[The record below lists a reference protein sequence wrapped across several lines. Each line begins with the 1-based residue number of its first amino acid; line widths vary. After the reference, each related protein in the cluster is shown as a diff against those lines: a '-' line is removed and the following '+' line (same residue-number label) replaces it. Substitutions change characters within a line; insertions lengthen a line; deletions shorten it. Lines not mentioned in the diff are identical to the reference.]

1 LKTTAFCVTLISLFL
16 LSLTNLIFIFDFS
29 EPIFI
34 RVYGDDE
41 GEDGDHQGEDGDHE
55 GDHQG
60 EDGGHNDHFRKFFN
74 FRFFDRHNNEDN
86 HKPERKGDDN
96 KVRGYV

>member
-1 LKTTAFCVTLISLFL
+1 LKTTAFFVTLISLFL
-16 LSLTNLIFIFDFS
+16 LSLANLIFIFDFS

-60 EDGGHNDHFRKFFN
+60 EDGGHNDHFTKFFN
-74 FRFFDRHNNEDN
+74 FRFFDRHNNDDN
-86 HKPERKGDDN
+86 HKPERREMTIKL
-96 KVRGYV
+96 K

>member
-1 LKTTAFCVTLISLFL
+1 M
-16 LSLTNLIFIFDFS
+16 LSLTNFIFIFDFS
-29 EPIFI
+29 EPVFI

-41 GEDGDHQGEDGDHE
+41 GEDGDHQGEDGDHQ

-74 FRFFDRHNNEDN
+74 FRFLTVTTM
-86 HKPERKGDDN
+86 KTIISPKGREMTI
-96 KVRGYV
+96 KLK

>member
-1 LKTTAFCVTLISLFL
+1 MKTTVFCVTLISLLL

-41 GEDGDHQGEDGDHE
+41 GEDGDHQGEDGGHQ

-74 FRFFDRHNNEDN
+74 FRFFDRHNNDDN
-86 HKPERKGDDN
+86 HKPDKKGDDN
-96 KVRGYV
+96 

>member
-1 LKTTAFCVTLISLFL
+1 L
-16 LSLTNLIFIFDFS
+16 LSFTNLIFIFDFS

-41 GEDGDHQGEDGDHE
+41 GEDGDHQGEDG
-55 GDHQG
+55 GHQG

-74 FRFFDRHNNEDN
+74 FRFFDRHNNDDN
-86 HKPERKGDDN
+86 HKPDKKGDDN
-96 KVRGYV
+96 

>member
-1 LKTTAFCVTLISLFL
+1 MS
-16 LSLTNLIFIFDFS
+16 LSLTNLVFISDFS

-41 GEDGDHQGEDGDHE
+41 GEDGGHQGEDGGHQ

-60 EDGGHNDHFRKFFN
+60 EDGGHNDHFRKFSILGFLTVTTMTIIISPT
-74 FRFFDRHNNEDN
+74 RREMTI
-86 HKPERKGDDN
+86 KLK
-96 KVRGYV
+96 

>member
-1 LKTTAFCVTLISLFL
+1 LKTTVFCVTLISLLL
-16 LSLTNLIFIFDFS
+16 LSLTNHIFIFDFS

-41 GEDGDHQGEDGDHE
+41 GEDGGHQGEDGDHQ

-60 EDGGHNDHFRKFFN
+60 KDVATMITLEN
-74 FRFFDRHNNEDN
+74 FLILGFLTVTIMTIIISPTRREMTIS
-86 HKPERKGDDN
+86 
-96 KVRGYV
+96 